1 MNHVPTV
8 HVKFHPERDAV
19 ALAACRGSLGG
30 LIEKIVRVA
39 DCVELHT
46 RYKHLASEMTRV
58 REHYRKLE
66 K

>member
-1 MNHVPTV
+1 MNHIPTV

-30 LIEKIVRVA
+30 LIEKIIRVPN
-39 DCVELHT
+39 CVELHT
-46 RYKHLASEMTRV
+46 RYKFLVSEMTLV
-58 REHYRKLE
+58 REHYRNLE